1 MTETYW
7 KRGLR
12 LTSSCLVLT
21 LVALTG
27 CGGGEPAADDMA
39 EGAPAMED
47 AAAPAMPEAPV
58 VDASA
63 LATDPAAYEGQMV
76 RLDGMMATSMIGTNA
91 VFIELPTE
99 PAPTPFLVRADS
111 PPAVGSMF
119 DVVGTVTAVTTAAVD
134 EWVSSG
140 AIAENDR
147 MVVEFATHYL
157 DAAAVQSSDGM

>member
-7 KRGLR
+7 NLGFK

-39 EGAPAMED
+39 EEPAMEETAAEMPEATMVD
-47 AAAPAMPEAPV
+47 AAALGA
-58 VDASA
+58 
-63 LATDPAAYEGQMV
+63 DPAAYEGQMV
-76 RLDGMMATSMIGTNA
+76 RLNGVTAASMIGASA
-91 VFIELPTE
+91 VFVELPTD
-99 PAPTPFLVRADS
+99 PAPTAFLVRTDS
-111 PPAVGSMF
+111 PPAAGSMF
-119 DVVGTVTAVTTAAVD
+119 DVVGTVTAITTATVD

-140 AIAENDR
+140 AISENDR

-157 DAAAVQSSDGM
+157 EATSVESSDGM